1 MKKKCPVKVRVDIE
15 EDARYKEAGL
25 GKRYKVT
32 KWVFERKT
40 GRTLEMSS
48 YGTNY
53 TLKAARE
60 AKKQIM
66 DAYYS

>member
-1 MKKKCPVKVRVDIE
+1 MKSPVKVRVNIE
-15 EDARYKEAGL
+15 QDMQYAKSNL

-40 GRTLEMSS
+40 GCTVDYGV

-53 TLKAARE
+53 SLKEARE
-60 AKKQIM
+60 VKKMIL
-66 DAYYS
+66 DSYLG

>member
-1 MKKKCPVKVRVDIE
+1 MKSPVKVRVDIE
-15 EDARYKEAGL
+15 QDMQYAKAGL

-40 GRTLEMSS
+40 GRTVDHGT

-53 TLKAARE
+53 SLKE
-60 AKKQIM
+60 AHATKKMIL
-66 DAYYS
+66 DSYLG

>member
-1 MKKKCPVKVRVDIE
+1 MKSPVKVRVDIE
-15 EDARYKEAGL
+15 QDMQYAKADL

-40 GRTLEMSS
+40 GRTVDYGV

-53 TLKAARE
+53 SLKEARE
-60 AKKQIM
+60 VKKMILNS
-66 DAYYS
+66 YLG

>member
-1 MKKKCPVKVRVDIE
+1 MKSPVKVRVDIE
-15 EDARYKEAGL
+15 QDMQYSYAGL

-40 GRTLEMSS
+40 GRTVEYGT

-53 TLKAARE
+53 TLKEAR
-60 AKKQIM
+60 ATKKMIL
-66 DAYYS
+66 DSYLG

>member
-1 MKKKCPVKVRVDIE
+1 MKSPVKVRVDIE
-15 EDARYKEAGL
+15 QDMTYANAGL

-40 GRTLEMSS
+40 GRTVDYGV

-53 TLKAARE
+53 TLKEAR
-60 AKKQIM
+60 ATKKMILNS
-66 DAYYS
+66 YLG

>member
-1 MKKKCPVKVRVDIE
+1 MKSPVKVCVAIE
-15 EDARYKEAGL
+15 QDMTYANAGL

-40 GRTLEMSS
+40 GRTVDYGV

-53 TLKAARE
+53 TLKKAR
-60 AKKQIM
+60 ATKKMIL
-66 DAYYS
+66 DSYLG

>member
-1 MKKKCPVKVRVDIE
+1 MKSPVKVRVDIE
-15 EDARYKEAGL
+15 QDMSCTEDGR

-40 GRTLEMSS
+40 GRTVDHFI

-53 TLKAARE
+53 SLTEARA
-60 AKKQIM
+60 AKKMIL
-66 DAYYS
+66 DAYLG

>member
-1 MKKKCPVKVRVDIE
+1 MKSPIKIRVDIE
-15 EDARYKEAGL
+15 QDMEYASAGL

-40 GRTLEMSS
+40 GRTLEHGS

-53 TLKAARE
+53 TLKEARE
-60 AKKQIM
+60 AKKRIM
-66 DAYYS
+66 AAYLG